1 MNRSF
6 GAALALLAMPVI
18 LAGAANAQSTTAPQ
32 DLGVSITISDECTVS
47 NVVPV
52 AFGSHGDLA
61 AEVEATGSVDV
72 TCTVDTDYD
81 IALDA
86 GDGAGATV
94 ATRLMTGPASA
105 TIEYSLYPDDTHA
118 AAWGDTVGDDT
129 VAGTGTGE
137 AVTHTI
143 YGLVP
148 TQTAPAPGAYSDTV
162 AIVVHY

>member
-32 DLGVSITISDECTVS
+32 DLGVSITISEECAVS

-61 AEVEATGSVDV
+61 ADVDAEGSVDV
-72 TCTVDTDYD
+72 TCTAGTDYD

-86 GDGAGATV
+86 GDGSGATV

-105 TIEYSLYPDDTHA
+105 TISYTLYPTDSYAT
-118 AAWGDTVGDDT
+118 AWGDSVGEDT
-129 VAGTGTGE
+129 QSGTGTGE

-143 YGLVP
+143 YGRVP
-148 TQTAPAPGAYSDTV
+148 TQTTPAPGDYTDTV
-162 AIVVHY
+162 AVVVHY